1 MAKRTPS
8 GKFRGKVTIGYDPDG
23 KPIYKYVTAPTRREL
38 ENVKEAVREHYIF
51 GRAIPRDQ
59 PFYEYAGQ
67 WYRVK
72 KEPFISNASRSYYK
86 TCFVKH
92 LLPQFGMQHMKA
104 ISAAQIQEFVSGFA
118 GASKSQINN
127 VIGTLKAIF
136 ASAYAEGVIERD
148 PTVALIR
155 PRASKGTRAQGADPG
170 GDPARAGDDPHP
182 PGGPVSGDSLLSGR
196 PPGRGAGAQVGRL
209 RLCRRSGPHSPG
221 HRLHRLH
228 LFGGHAQDRR
238 RGPLYPRPGGS
249 PKEMLLPKRE
259 SADAYVF
266 HTPSGAPLPQASYKR
281 MWSRLMVACGCVT
294 WREIKPGTSRPD
306 DILKQVK
313 PTLTPHYFRHNYVT
327 LLYESGVDPLIAM
340 KIVGHTDYQTTANI
354 YTHLKEETLRRASV
368 NMEKVFADREKREVR
383 KGIER
388 QDRVLGRRDKL

>member
-1 MAKRTPS
+1 M
-8 GKFRGKVTIGYDPDG
+8 TIGYAPDG

-51 GRAIPRDQ
+51 GRAIPREVQ
-59 PFYEYAGQ
+59 FYEYAGQ
-67 WYRVK
+67 WYKTK

-92 LLPQFGMQHMKA
+92 LLPRFGMQHMKA
-104 ISAAQIQEFVSGFA
+104 ITAVQIQEFVNGFA
-118 GASKSQINN
+118 GTSKSQINN

-136 ASAYAEGVIERD
+136 ASAYAEGLIERD

-155 PRASKGTRAQGADPG
+155 PKASKGTGRRALTPEETQ
-170 GDPARAGDDPHP
+170 RVLETIRTHP
-182 PGGPVSGDSLLSGR
+182 EG
-196 PPGRGAGAQVGRL
+196 
-209 RLCRRSGPHSPG
+209 
-221 HRLHRLH
+221 
-228 LFGGHAQDRR
+228 LFLAILYYLGVR
-238 RGPLYPRPGGS
+238 RGEALGLKWGDFDFTVDQVHIQRDIDFTGS
-249 PKEMLLPKRE
+249 TAADGTLKTEAADRFVPIPADLKVMLLPKRE

-281 MWSRLMVACGCVT
+281 MWSRLMLECGCVE
-294 WREIKPGTSRPD
+294 WRELKPGTSRPD

-327 LLYESGVDPLIAM
+327 LLYESGIDPLVAM

-368 NMEKVFADREKREVR
+368 NMERVFAKRSE
-383 KGIER
+383 
-388 QDRVLGRRDKL
+388 QDAQ

>member
-1 MAKRTPS
+1 MPRPGRADGRPDAK
-8 GKFRGKVTIGYDPDG
+8 GKYRGKVTIGYDPDG

-51 GRAIPRDQ
+51 GRAIPRDLQ
-59 PFYEYAGQ
+59 FYEYAGQ
-67 WYRVK
+67 WYKTR
-72 KEPFISNASRSYYK
+72 KEPFISNASRLYYK

-104 ISAAQIQEFVSGFA
+104 ITATQIQEFVNGFA
-118 GASKSQINN
+118 GTSKSQINN

-136 ASAYAEGVIERD
+136 ASAYAEGLIERD

-155 PRASKGTRAQGADPG
+155 PKASKGTGRRALTQEET
-170 GDPARAGDDPHP
+170 RRVLETIKMHP
-182 PGGPVSGDSLLSGR
+182 EG
-196 PPGRGAGAQVGRL
+196 
-209 RLCRRSGPHSPG
+209 
-221 HRLHRLH
+221 
-228 LFGGHAQDRR
+228 LFLAMLYYLGVR
-238 RGPLYPRPGGS
+238 RGEALGLRWGDFDFAADQVHIQRDIDFTGATASEGALKTEAADRFVPIPAEL
-249 PKEMLLPKRE
+249 KAMLLPKRGA
-259 SADAYVF
+259 ADAYVF
-266 HTPSGAPLPQASYKR
+266 RTPSGSPLPQASYKR
-281 MWSRLMVACGCVT
+281 MWSRLMLACGCVE

-327 LLYESGVDPLIAM
+327 LLYESGIDPLIAM

-368 NMEKVFADREKREVR
+368 NMEKVFADRS
-383 KGIER
+383 
-388 QDRVLGRRDKL
+388 GRGGE

>member
-1 MAKRTPS
+1 MAKKTPS

-38 ENVKEAVREHYIF
+38 ENVKQAVREYYIF
-51 GRAIPRDQ
+51 GRELPRDMQ
-59 PFYEYAGQ
+59 FYEYAGQ
-67 WYRVK
+67 WYKNK

-104 ISAAQIQEFVSGFA
+104 ITAMQIQEFVNGFA
-118 GASKSQINN
+118 GTSKSQINN

-136 ASAYAEGVIERD
+136 SSAYAEGLIERD

-155 PRASKGTRAQGADPG
+155 PKASKGNGRRALTQDETQ
-170 GDPARAGDDPHP
+170 RVLETIRTHP
-182 PGGPVSGDSLLSGR
+182 EG
-196 PPGRGAGAQVGRL
+196 
-209 RLCRRSGPHSPG
+209 
-221 HRLHRLH
+221 
-228 LFGGHAQDRR
+228 LFLAILYYLGIR
-238 RGPLYPRPGGS
+238 RGEALGLRWGDFDFAADQVHIQRDIDFTGS
-249 PKEMLLPKRE
+249 TVAEGDLKTDAADRFVPIPAELKQMLLPRRG
-259 SADAYVF
+259 APDTYVF

-281 MWSRLMVACGCVT
+281 MWARLMLECGCVE
-294 WREIKPGTSRPD
+294 WREVKPGTSRPD

-313 PTLTPHYFRHNYVT
+313 PTLTPHFFRHNYVT
-327 LLYESGVDPLIAM
+327 LLYESGIDPLIAM

-368 NMEKVFADREKREVR
+368 NMEKVFASKAGVDE
-383 KGIER
+383 
-388 QDRVLGRRDKL
+388 Q

>member
-67 WYRVK
+67 WYRIK

-86 TCFVKH
+86 TCFIKH

-104 ISAAQIQEFVSGFA
+104 ISAAQIQEFVNGFA

-155 PRASKGTRAQGADPG
+155 PRASKGTGRRALTPEET
-170 GDPARAGDDPHP
+170 RRVLETIRTHP
-182 PGGPVSGDSLLSGR
+182 EG
-196 PPGRGAGAQVGRL
+196 
-209 RLCRRSGPHSPG
+209 
-221 HRLHRLH
+221 
-228 LFGGHAQDRR
+228 LFLAILYYLGVR
-238 RGPLYPRPGGS
+238 RGEALGLKWGDFDFAADQVHILRDIDFTGS
-249 PKEMLLPKRE
+249 TSSEGTLKTTAADRFIPVPAALREMLLPKRE
-259 SADAYVF
+259 VADAYVF

-281 MWSRLMVACGCVT
+281 MWSRLMMACGCVT
-294 WREIKPGTSRPD
+294 WREIKPGTS

-340 KIVGHTDYQTTANI
+340 KIVGHTDYQTTANNL
-354 YTHLKEETLRRASV
+354 YPP
-368 NMEKVFADREKREVR
+368 
-383 KGIER
+383 
-388 QDRVLGRRDKL
+388 

>member
-67 WYRVK
+67 WYRIK

-136 ASAYAEGVIERD
+136 ASAYAEGLIERD

-155 PRASKGTRAQGADPG
+155 PRASKGTGRRALTPEEN
-170 GDPARAGDDPHP
+170 RRVLETIRTHP
-182 PGGPVSGDSLLSGR
+182 EG
-196 PPGRGAGAQVGRL
+196 
-209 RLCRRSGPHSPG
+209 
-221 HRLHRLH
+221 
-228 LFGGHAQDRR
+228 LFLAILYYLGVR
-238 RGPLYPRPGGS
+238 RGEALGLKWGDFDFAADQVHILRDIDFTGS
-249 PKEMLLPKRE
+249 TSSEGTLKTAAADRFIPVPAVLKEMLLPKRE

-368 NMEKVFADREKREVR
+368 NMEKVFADREKGGGRE
-383 KGIER
+383 
-388 QDRVLGRRDKL
+388 RRGGAG

>member
-51 GRAIPRDQ
+51 GREIPRDQ

-67 WYRVK
+67 WYRIK

-104 ISAAQIQEFVSGFA
+104 ISAAQIQEFVNGFA

-136 ASAYAEGVIERD
+136 AGLCGRGD
-148 PTVALIR
+148 
-155 PRASKGTRAQGADPG
+155 RARSHGRAHPPQGFQGGRAQGADPG
-170 GDPARAGDDPHP
+170 GDPARDGDDPHP

-196 PPGRGAGAQVGRL
+196 PSGRSAGAQVG
-209 RLCRRSGPHSPG
+209 
-221 HRLHRLH
+221 
-228 LFGGHAQDRR
+228 
-238 RGPLYPRPGGS
+238 
-249 PKEMLLPKRE
+249 
-259 SADAYVF
+259 
-266 HTPSGAPLPQASYKR
+266 
-281 MWSRLMVACGCVT
+281 
-294 WREIKPGTSRPD
+294 
-306 DILKQVK
+306 
-313 PTLTPHYFRHNYVT
+313 
-327 LLYESGVDPLIAM
+327 
-340 KIVGHTDYQTTANI
+340 
-354 YTHLKEETLRRASV
+354 
-368 NMEKVFADREKREVR
+368 
-383 KGIER
+383 
-388 QDRVLGRRDKL
+388 